1 MPAILTI
8 TLNPTVDLSI
18 HADHVAPERKLRC
31 TRPETDP
38 GGGGINVSRAI
49 AALGGHSTA
58 FVALGGPTGDKVMHL
73 LAEQGIGLT
82 PFPAPGE
89 TRQSLTVTDAT
100 TGAQYR
106 FVMPGPD
113 WHARD
118 VSRVLERI
126 ARAAPEG
133 GFVVLSG
140 SQPPGV
146 PDDFPARLAT
156 RIARTRARFFLD
168 TSGKALHRLMEAGAR
183 PVDVLRMDDLEAEEL
198 AGRPLPTRTDTAD
211 FAAALVAR
219 GIAHAVIVARGA
231 DGNVM
236 VDETGRWCA
245 QAVPDQVVSKVG
257 AGDSFVAAFTL
268 SRARGLS
275 APEALRWGSAAAAAA
290 VMTPATDLCEI
301 ATVKR
306 MLRGCRLETV

>member
-31 TRPETDP
+31 SRPDTDP

-49 AALGGHSTA
+49 AAMGGHSTA

-73 LAEQGIGLT
+73 LAEQGIGLA

-89 TRQSLTVTDAT
+89 TRQSLTVTDAA

-113 WHARD
+113 WHPRD
-118 VSRVLERI
+118 VRHVLDRI

-133 GFVVLSG
+133 GIVVLSG

-156 RIARTRARFFLD
+156 RIARTQARFFLD
-168 TSGKALHRLMEAGAR
+168 TSGKALHRLMEAGAQ

-198 AGRPLPTRTDTAD
+198 AGRALPTRADTAD
-211 FAAALVAR
+211 FAESLVTR
-219 GIAHAVIVARGA
+219 GIARAVIVARGA
-231 DGNVM
+231 DGNVLAN
-236 VDETGRWCA
+236 DEGRWCA
-245 QAVPDQVVSKVG
+245 QAVPETVVSKVG
-257 AGDSFVAAFTL
+257 AGDSFVAAFAL

-275 APEALRWGSAAAAAA
+275 QPEALRWGAAAAAAA

-301 ATVKR
+301 AAVKR
-306 MLRGCRLETV
+306 MLRGCKLETV